1 MVLGEALEPYPVLGT
16 LRLKTLAIDTSTRQS
31 SLALF
36 QGSDLVASQWLDPTL
51 PTTQA
56 ITPLLD
62 QLVAE
67 AGWQPTDLQLV
78 IAAQGPGSFTGLRIG
93 VMTAKTIAYVS
104 GATTVGVNTLRAIAH
119 RCDDNVSR
127 LHVVMDAQRK
137 QFFHAAYEQSET
149 GKYEEVQATQIV
161 DDKAFLQSIS
171 AGESITGPGL
181 KNKLSFVPEGVRV
194 VDENE
199 WAPTAEAVGRVGITD
214 FLAGRF
220 DDFWT
225 LNPNY
230 YRKSAAEE
238 KLESES

>member
-1 MVLGEALEPYPVLGT
+1 M
-16 LRLKTLAIDTSTRQS
+16 KTLAIDTSTRQS
-31 SLALF
+31 SVALF
-36 QGSDLVASQWLDPTL
+36 QGSELVVAQWLDSSL

-56 ITPLLD
+56 ITPLLN
-62 QLVAE
+62 QLVDE
-67 AGWQPTDLQLV
+67 AGWKPTDLQLV

-137 QFFHAAYEQSET
+137 QFFHAAYDRDDAGT
-149 GKYEEVQATQIV
+149 YVEVQSTQIV
-161 DDKAFLQSIS
+161 DDKEFLASIS

-181 KNKLSFVPEGVRV
+181 KNKLEFLPEAVRV

-199 WAPTAEAVGRVGITD
+199 WAPTAESVGRVGIAD

-220 DDFWT
+220 DDFWS

-238 KLESES
+238 KLESEG

>member
-1 MVLGEALEPYPVLGT
+1 V
-16 LRLKTLAIDTSTRQS
+16 KTLAIDTSTRQS

-36 QGSDLVASQWLDPTL
+36 LGSELVTSQWLDPTL

-56 ITPLLD
+56 ITPLLQ
-62 QLVAE
+62 QLVEE
-67 AGWQPTDLQLV
+67 AGWQPTELQLV

-119 RCDDNVSR
+119 RCDDNTSR

-137 QFFHAAYEQSET
+137 QLFHAAYDQNDS
-149 GKYEEVQATQIV
+149 GKYVEVQPTQIV
-161 DDKAFLQSIS
+161 DDKDFLASIA

-181 KNKLSFVPEGVRV
+181 KNKLAYLGEGVRV

-199 WAPTAEAVGRVGITD
+199 WSPTAEAVGRVGIAD
-214 FLAGRF
+214 FLAGRH
-220 DDFWT
+220 DDFWA

-238 KLESES
+238 KLENDA

>member
-1 MVLGEALEPYPVLGT
+1 M
-16 LRLKTLAIDTSTRQS
+16 KTLAIDTSTRQS

-36 QGSDLVASQWLDPTL
+36 QGNDLVASQWLDPTL

-56 ITPLLD
+56 ITPLLAE
-62 QLVAE
+62 LVDE
-67 AGWQPTDLQLV
+67 AGWKPTELQLV

-137 QFFHAAYEQSET
+137 QFFHAAYDRDDA
-149 GKYEEVQATQIV
+149 GNYVEVQSTQIV
-161 DDKAFLQSIS
+161 DDKEFLASLN

-181 KNKLSFVPEGVRV
+181 KNKLSLVPEGVRV

-220 DDFWT
+220 DDFWS

-238 KLESES
+238 KLESEAS